1 MPERSTDPGLVT
13 EAIALTRQRLALKVP
28 EQGVPSTIPRGRI
41 VTGPDMPNQAPGTK
55 AILAQLATNG
65 AHAAQAAS
73 IAVTT
78 WSAMDAALSPIIGQ
92 RGFAALYKRSLQL
105 TRVEFPCL
113 ASVQEGVLNLAEF
126 SVLHAVLA
134 QQPSASA
141 AAASAALLEN
151 FYDLLTTLIGRS
163 LTDRLLSPI
172 CDTTSSG
179 RPAQDTSP

>member
-1 MPERSTDPGLVT
+1 
-13 EAIALTRQRLALKVP
+13 
-28 EQGVPSTIPRGRI
+28 
-41 VTGPDMPNQAPGTK
+41 MPNQAPGTK
-55 AILAQLATNG
+55 VIIAQLAANA

-113 ASVQEGVLNLAEF
+113 ATVQEGVLNLAEF
-126 SVLHAVLA
+126 SALHAVLA

-151 FYDLLTTLIGRS
+151 FYDILTSLIGRP
-163 LTDRLLSPI
+163 LTDRLLRPI
-172 CDTTSSG
+172 CETTSSG
-179 RPAQDTSP
+179 RPAQDTPP

>member
-1 MPERSTDPGLVT
+1 MPERSNDHGPVT
-13 EAIALTRQRLALKVP
+13 EAATPTRQRLALAAQ

-41 VTGPDMPNQAPGTK
+41 VTGPNMPNEAPSTK
-55 AILAQLATNG
+55 AILAQLAANG

-78 WSAMDAALSPIIGQ
+78 WTAMDVALSPIIGQ

-113 ASVQEGVLNLAEF
+113 ATVQDSVLQLAEF

-134 QQPSASA
+134 QQSSATA

-151 FYDLLTTLIGRS
+151 FYDILTTLIGRS
-163 LTDRLLSPI
+163 LTDRLLRPV
-172 CDTTSSG
+172 CETTSSG
-179 RPAQDTSP
+179 QPAQDTSP